1 MVIATSIAV
10 LSYVG
15 LLITE
20 QVPGRFL
27 MRISSC
33 GDMDLSELLSSPQKS
48 LTRWKVN
55 AETFLRKC

>member
-33 GDMDLSELLSSPQKS
+33 GDMDLSKLLNNPENS
-48 LTRWKVN
+48 LTR
-55 AETFLRKC
+55 